1 MTRGRARCAPLKM
14 FSGFLLV
21 AGDATGAGAPQSK
34 KSYLAPG
41 LIRWGDLQE
50 ITRSA
55 GKSSS
60 TPDGGAKWQS
70 KQTS

>member
-1 MTRGRARCAPLKM
+1 MQKQ
-14 FSGFLLV
+14 
-21 AGDATGAGAPQSK
+21 TGAGAPQSK